1 MSRFSAYD
9 EDTAAAATPSA
20 AWAPDDEESSSFEPV
35 TPLCGY
41 DNVAYVT
48 CFANLIAT
56 FHKCTAYIL
65 IEVVILLTPPEV
77 VLNECVPYF
86 LLQGV
91 RPEVDGKLGRRR
103 WQRATDREIILP
115 ENQIQYWV
123 EESLILSGSF
133 RLFLPSLSRGH
144 SFRDYLILII
154 LIVEVVVLGLLVLR
168 HVNDEYVLQYR
179 PVQHSSFVILSINFQ
194 RDILSQSDTF
204 GAGKI
209 ELVLGLRPLR
219 V

>member
-1 MSRFSAYD
+1 MSLVLA
-9 EDTAAAATPSA
+9 
-20 AWAPDDEESSSFEPV
+20 
-35 TPLCGY
+35 
-41 DNVAYVT
+41 
-48 CFANLIAT
+48 
-56 FHKCTAYIL
+56 
-65 IEVVILLTPPEV
+65 PPEV

-91 RPEVDGKLGRRR
+91 RPEVDGKLCRWR
-103 WQRATDREIILP
+103 WQRATARVIILP
-115 ENQIQYWV
+115 ENQIQNCVY
-123 EESLILSGSF
+123 ESLTLIGSSM
-133 RLFLPSLSRGH
+133 LFLPPISRGH

-179 PVQHSSFVILSINFQ
+179 PVQHSSFVISSINFQ

-209 ELVLGLRPLR
+209 ELVFGLQPLR
-219 V
+219 ICLRFDSMKTT